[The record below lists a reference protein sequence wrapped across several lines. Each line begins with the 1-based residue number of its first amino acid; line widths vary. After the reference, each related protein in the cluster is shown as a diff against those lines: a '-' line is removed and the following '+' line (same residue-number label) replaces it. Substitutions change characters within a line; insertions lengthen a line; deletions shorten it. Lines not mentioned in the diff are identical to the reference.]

1 MSRQLVQEIKLVI
14 VLMIEFVSKLDTKAV
29 QMTRTLSRGLAPVVE
44 RLELERPQLVTL
56 RDIEAICRDENLGT
70 EPRVVAS
77 RLKKAGWLLPTG
89 RRGSWEFAPAEL
101 AGPYS
106 SCDPL
111 LPVKALS
118 AASSNSSPLLRG
130 QTAAWAL
137 GLADRVPSTV
147 EVVLPEKACGAIPA
161 DVSACVYQTN
171 LGPVRAKGAL
181 SLAPEA
187 IIVQMAERPS
197 SVRSWEGAAE
207 WLPDVMSEAV
217 AEAILEE
224 LKGKSVATGQ
234 RVGYLMQGARAD
246 IADELLKVVRPKSVA
261 WFGRGK
267 AKRTSGKWKVA
278 DAKLPWDPEKM
289 GVMV

>member
-147 EVVLPEKACGAIPA
+147 EVVLPEKACGAISVG
-161 DVSACVYQTN
+161 VSACVYQTN

-217 AEAILEE
+217 ASAVIKELE
-224 LKGKSVATGQ
+224 GKSVATGQ
-234 RVGYLMQGARAD
+234 RVGYLMQGVRSD
-246 IADELLKVVRPKSVA
+246 IANEVFKVVKPRSVA

-267 AKRTSGKWKVA
+267 ARRTSGKWKVA

-289 GVMV
+289 VMME

>member
-1 MSRQLVQEIKLVI
+1 MPGQIVREDGLQI
-14 VLMIEFVSKLDTKAV
+14 VLMIMFVSKPDTKAV

-44 RLELERPQLVTL
+44 RLELERPRLVTL
-56 RDIEAICRDENLGT
+56 RDIEAICSDEGLGT

-77 RLKKAGWLLPTG
+77 RLKKAGWLLSTG
-89 RRGSWEFAPAEL
+89 RRGAWEFAPAEL

-118 AASSNSSPLLRG
+118 AVNSNSSPLLRG

-147 EVVLPEKACGAIPA
+147 EVVLPEKARGAIPA
-161 DVSACVYQTN
+161 SVSACVYQTN
-171 LGPVRAKGAL
+171 LEPVRAKGAL

-187 IIVQMAERPS
+187 IIVQMADRPS

-217 AEAILEE
+217 AGAILDE

-234 RVGYLMQGARAD
+234 RVGYLMQGVRAD
-246 IADELLKVVRPKSVA
+246 IADEVLKVVRPKSVA

-267 AKRTSGKWKVA
+267 AKRTNGKWKVA

-289 GVMV
+289 EMMV

>member
-161 DVSACVYQTN
+161 GVSACVYQTN